1 MLQEGD
7 NASSFLYMTSMPN
20 RKRRPANVRAVSA
33 KEVSVLAWIQ
43 DAYGNVLMIQQTG
56 GKQLWS
62 LPGGKVKSAEAL
74 KQALRRELTEEI
86 GLTVVSA
93 KVIDLFD
100 RPLRCGVAVLFQTK
114 LRKGKLKLPPKE
126 IQNAAFVSKLPA
138 KATPSVRYF
147 WKRQFPIFSARG
159 NTLDL

>member
-1 MLQEGD
+1 
-7 NASSFLYMTSMPN
+7 MPSRR
-20 RKRRPANVRAVSA
+20 RKQRPNKIRSIVA

-43 DAYGNVLMIQQTG
+43 DAYGNVLLIQQTT

-62 LPGGKVKSAEAL
+62 LPGGKVRSMEGL
-74 KQALRRELTEEI
+74 KQALRRELREEI

-100 RPLRCGVAVLFQTK
+100 RPQKSGLAVLFQTK
-114 LRKGKLKLPPKE
+114 LRKGRLKLGEKE
-126 IQNAAFVSKLPA
+126 IKNAAFVNKLPV

-147 WKRQFPIFSARG
+147 WRRQFPGMGPTG
-159 NTLDL
+159 NGLDF

>member
-1 MLQEGD
+1 MI
-7 NASSFLYMTSMPN
+7 SMPS
-20 RKRRPANVRAVSA
+20 RKRRDNNVRAVSA

-43 DAYGNVLMIQQTG
+43 DAYGNVLLIQQKA

-62 LPGGKVKSAEAL
+62 LPGGKVRSAEAL
-74 KQALRRELTEEI
+74 KQALRREIKEEI

-100 RPLRCGVAVLFQTK
+100 RPLRSGLAVLFQTK
-114 LRKGKLKLPPKE
+114 LRKGSLKLGTNE
-126 IQNAAFVSKLPA
+126 IKNAAFASKLPV
-138 KATPSVRYF
+138 KSTPSVRYF
-147 WKRQFPIFSARG
+147 WARQFPSFSARG